1 MMVNIMRRP
10 VAFLFASFAGGI
22 CVDYFLGFWAA
33 ASVLALIAC
42 VFLLIRLQTVSLFL
56 IIALLGTLYFD
67 MTDSRINPLHI
78 YENEVVSVKG
88 RIESIQKKE
97 YCYQLVIRAESWDG
111 KNDGGRLWGKIIINM
126 KGEFNN
132 IDTSGIPPDTIKN
145 HQSLTGRDIE
155 IKGRVLIPKGRRN
168 PGLLDYKLYLKTKRI
183 YTILDA
189 YSSYLTVKC
198 GGNPLTRIL
207 AEVKYSF
214 SCKLDRILDNNTKG
228 LLLGMLFGDKTMLD
242 ENIYEAFQR
251 NGTAHILAVS
261 GIHVG
266 IIYIFIEKLFHRRR
280 GIKSSVTCIGLLLLY
295 ALLSSFSPS
304 VVRAVI
310 MIVIHIISKHLHKRY
325 DLLCCASFSAFV
337 MLLSNPHSLF
347 NFGFQLSYLA
357 VFTLAFLLPLINCKI
372 QALTQYRHYKTL
384 SPVLTLMAPVF
395 AIQVGMIPATAF
407 LFQYFSVSAF
417 FLNLPVIAL
426 AGIIIPLGIL
436 LMFLSFLG
444 GAVFGIA
451 ASAVYLLLQ
460 LMVKLNIIINE
471 LIFYSF
477 TVASPS
483 AGLVFLYYGILFFCS
498 SEFFWICLRKQY
510 IRRIII
516 ICIIIAGLSLCVP
529 FVTDEYAE
537 KADIVFVD
545 VGQGD
550 CIHIRTPSGKN
561 ILIDGGG
568 KAGYDVGKEI
578 LLPYLLKN
586 GTKKLDLALVTH
598 LHDDHYLGI
607 ASLCNYLK
615 IEKLGLYEANIHRRE
630 KIINETGLNS
640 GDIVYLTKGD
650 RITIEKDI
658 WIDILYPEKHN
669 EKEYEQLIEDEQ
681 NENSCS
687 LLMQLNYKGFKVLI
701 TGDIGFAG
709 EEELLEF
716 YNGKSCEILR
726 SDILKAG
733 HHGSRFS
740 TGEDFLE
747 AVKPEMAIIQVGQ
760 NNFGHPHPDVI
771 EKLEKK
777 DIMIYRNDLQGA
789 VLVDVGSKFVS
800 IRTML

>member
-1 MMVNIMRRP
+1 MVKNMRRP
-10 VAFLFASFAGGI
+10 IVYICAAFAGGI
-22 CVDYFLGFWAA
+22 LVDYFLSFLAA
-33 ASVLALIAC
+33 AAVLVLITC
-42 VFLLIRLQTVSLFL
+42 VFLLIRLQTVSLFI
-56 IIALLGTLYFD
+56 IIALLGTLYFEIA
-67 MTDSRINPLHI
+67 DSRINPLLT

-111 KNDGGRLWGKIIINM
+111 KNGGGGLWGNIIVNM
-126 KGEFNN
+126 KGAFNN

-168 PGLLDYKLYLKTKRI
+168 PGLFDYRLYLKTKRI
-183 YTILDA
+183 YTIIDA
-189 YSSYLTVKC
+189 YASNIIVK
-198 GGNPLTRIL
+198 GRGNPLTRVL
-207 AEVKYSF
+207 AELKYNF
-214 SCKLDRILDNNTKG
+214 SCALDKIMDNNTKG
-228 LLLGMLFGDKTMLD
+228 LLLGMLFGDKTLLD

-266 IIYIFIEKLFHRRR
+266 IIYIFIEKIFRRRR
-280 GIKSSVTCIGLLLLY
+280 GIISSVTGISLLLLY
-295 ALLSSFSPS
+295 ALMASFSPS
-304 VVRAVI
+304 VVRAVF
-310 MIVIHIISKHLHKRY
+310 MIIIHIISKHLHKRY
-325 DLLCCASFSAFV
+325 DLLCCAAFSAFV
-337 MLLSNPHSLF
+337 MLLLNPHNLF
-347 NFGFQLSYLA
+347 NLGFQLSYLA
-357 VFTLAFLLPLINCKI
+357 VFTLAFLLPLANNKI
-372 QALTQYRHYKTL
+372 QVLAQYRHFKAL
-384 SPVLTLMAPVF
+384 SSMLTLMAPVIV
-395 AIQVGMIPATAF
+395 IQIGMIPATAF

-436 LMFLSFLG
+436 LMFLSYTG

-460 LMVKLNIIINE
+460 LMIELNIIINK
-471 LIFYSF
+471 LSF
-477 TVASPS
+477 SSFIIASPS
-483 AGLVFLYYGILFFCS
+483 AGMVFLYYGILFFCS
-498 SEFFWICLRKQY
+498 SEFFWICLRKKD
-510 IRRIII
+510 IRRIVI
-516 ICIIIAGLSLCVP
+516 ICIIIAGLSLCIP
-529 FVTDEYAE
+529 FVTDEYAR

-550 CIHIRTPSGKN
+550 CIHLRTPSGKN
-561 ILIDGGG
+561 VLIDGGG
-568 KAGYDVGKEI
+568 KTGYDVGKEI

-586 GTKKLDLALVTH
+586 GTKKVDLALVTH

-607 ASLCNYLK
+607 ASLCNYIK
-615 IEKLGLYEANIHRRE
+615 IEKLGLCEANIHRRE
-630 KIINETGLNS
+630 EIINETGLHS
-640 GDIVYLTKGD
+640 DDLVYLTKGD
-650 RITIEKDI
+650 RITIEKNI
-658 WIDILYPEKHN
+658 WIDILYPEKHT

-701 TGDIGFAG
+701 TGDIGFEG
-709 EEELLEF
+709 EKELIEL
-716 YNGKSCEILR
+716 YKGKSSGILR
-726 SDILKAG
+726 SDILKTG

-747 AVKPEMAIIQVGQ
+747 AVKPKIAVIQVGK

-771 EKLEKK
+771 EKFEKK
-777 DIMIYRNDLQGA
+777 DIMIYRNDLHGA